1 MAEIPN
7 NLDFAVAANRRD
19 IRVMIVDDSVV
30 ARSVFG
36 KMLASQKGVKVVSSV
51 ANVEKAL
58 AYLAEHAVDIIL
70 LDIELQGRSGLD
82 ALPDLLLASKKA
94 RILVVSS
101 FAERSGVAAIQ
112 ALSLGACDT
121 LAKPSRVGYFGEFSR
136 QLTEKVFRL
145 GYYRQRRSKLPEAPK
160 LANKGDIE
168 LRMPGCIA
176 IGASTG
182 GIPGIYKI
190 LENLDGRIDCP
201 IFVTQHLPAAF
212 MGFFARQLASVT
224 QRTVKLAEVGAEIRS
239 HTIYLAPGDA
249 HLQVELQG
257 DIPVIAAAKPEKHSR
272 YCPSVD
278 IMFESLT
285 AVYGNRM
292 LAIVLSG
299 MGNDG
304 AKSAEDLVRNGGQ
317 ILVQDKS
324 TSVVWGMPGA
334 IARQGLALADL
345 SPECIVQKLNET
357 VGAK

>member
-1 MAEIPN
+1 VAEIPN
-7 NLDFAVAANRRD
+7 NLDFVAAANNRE

-36 KMLASQKGVKVVSSV
+36 KMLASQKGVKVVCSV
-51 ANVEKAL
+51 ANAEKAL
-58 AYLAEHAVDIIL
+58 AYLAKHTVDIIL

-82 ALPDLLLASKKA
+82 ALPDLLSTGKNA

-101 FAERSGVAAIQ
+101 FVERNGVAAIK

-121 LAKPSRVGYFGEFSR
+121 LAKPSRVGYFGEFAR
-136 QLTEKVFRL
+136 QLTEKVTRL
-145 GYYRQRRSKLPEAPK
+145 GHHRQRRSKLPEAPK

-190 LENLDGRIDCP
+190 LENLDAKIDCP

-224 QRTVKLAEVGAEIRS
+224 QRTVKLAEVGTEVLS
-239 HTIYLAPGDA
+239 NTIYLAPGDG
-249 HLQVELQG
+249 HLHVELKG
-257 DIPVIAAAKPEKHSR
+257 DILVIASAKPDKQSR

-278 IMFESLT
+278 IMFGSLT

-304 AKSAEDLVRNGGQ
+304 AKSAEALVRNGGQ

-334 IARQGLALADL
+334 IARQGFAAAAL
-345 SPECIVQKLNET
+345 SPEGIVQKLNET
-357 VGAK
+357 VDTK